1 MREIMTDLTG
11 IQTRP
16 PKFLISQVLSQL
28 TELSSHGLNQ
38 SDGHNPLYDNS
49 TLALD
54 SLKLELMCFFP
65 LIPVLG

>member
-1 MREIMTDLTG
+1 MTA
-11 IQTRP
+11 
-16 PKFLISQVLSQL
+16 S
-28 TELSSHGLNQ
+28 GLNQ

-65 LIPVLG
+65 LVPVLG

>member
-28 TELSSHGLNQ
+28 TEVSLNQ

-65 LIPVLG
+65 LVPVLG